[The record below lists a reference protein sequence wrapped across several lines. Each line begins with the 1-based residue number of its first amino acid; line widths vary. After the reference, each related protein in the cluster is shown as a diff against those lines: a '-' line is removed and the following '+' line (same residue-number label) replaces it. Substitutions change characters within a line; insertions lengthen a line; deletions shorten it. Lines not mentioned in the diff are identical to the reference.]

1 MSKISIHNVDFDELD
16 DYNSEENF
24 KSKKTYGKYK
34 TNNDESYI
42 HQSQRESTRRGEGD
56 SHISKRSKAR
66 S

>member
-34 TNNDESYI
+34 TNNDERDVFE
-42 HQSQRESTRRGEGD
+42 SQRVDSDGGD
-56 SHISKRSKAR
+56 GSDYINKRS
-66 S
+66 